1 MTPVATSAPPL
12 QTLSEAAAAAWLIQW
27 SGVVGLA
34 ASRAAAGHT
43 QERRPPHDNKCI
55 AVGRPIPTT
64 ARGGLRMPGS
74 KQNAVPG
81 HRGIQEGRTTPRSGR
96 RGGLTLRYEA
106 THPAG
111 AAPTPPLGPAPARR
125 SHDADPSRDVPQE
138 SERLSGAP
146 VTPSSIP
153 AAMDEAAVRHNVR
166 RCSAY
171 LKAQLPPLLLEGV
184 LDTAWRALSEEVTL
198 GGREASVAEHQVGAW
213 ARRTPA
219 LMALAASL
227 SSVKFPLD
235 LTGLGPG
242 ALRDAVAHVEKHFP
256 VERLSALLLP
266 MKKGER
272 GGPGCLLAGAV
283 FSRLLH
289 GSALVKLALNL
300 DVVGGS
306 VLKELS
312 ELSLQELDLCGGR
325 QSEAQVLQE
334 LCGLPFTAASQ
345 VVEAVQGDHLGAMP
359 VTPLRQSL
367 RRLGVSL
374 PSLPSTVYQVLL
386 AVFPSLQH
394 YSPPSGAAACVSAYA
409 RMVGPH
415 DGAKTLGLLS
425 LNLGRASRHEI
436 LEAARLC
443 PALREVSLSIDLECE
458 GPLAALRTCERLS
471 GVQLAYYPAFV
482 SAPPKVEGSV
492 LLPLLEALAP
502 QLLSLG
508 LTGFSLGGGV
518 VAALAGLPELRR
530 LALTDSWLSR
540 PAVTPC
546 HSFSS
551 LETLALNFLPPQ
563 DVVQLLTAGACLQ
576 SLDIDTLASEG
587 RGNGLTDASVRHL
600 VTSGAVRSIHN
611 FSSSSP
617 FLTLTSLR
625 SLASLPRVKSVGRL
639 ARWGLT
645 QEELRCVG
653 HSGPPHVLC
662 HH

>member
-1 MTPVATSAPPL
+1 MTPAATSAPPL
-12 QTLSEAAAAAWLIQW
+12 QALSEAAAAAWLLQW
-27 SGVVGLA
+27 SGVVGLV

-43 QERRPPHDNKCI
+43 QGRRPPEDNKRG
-55 AVGRPIPTT
+55 AVVRPALTT
-64 ARGGLRMPGS
+64 ARGGLRTLGS

-81 HRGIQEGRTTPRSGR
+81 HRGTQEGRTTPRSSR

-111 AAPTPPLGPAPARR
+111 AAPTHSLGPAPARR
-125 SHDADPSRDVPQE
+125 THEADHRQEVPQE

-153 AAMDEAAVRHNVR
+153 AAMDEAAVMHNVG

-184 LDTAWRALSEEVTL
+184 LDTAWRTLSEEVTL
-198 GGREASVAEHQVGAW
+198 GGREANVAAHQAGAW

-219 LMALAASL
+219 LLALAASL
-227 SSVKFPLD
+227 SSAKFPLD
-235 LTGLGPG
+235 LTGLDPE

-266 MKKGER
+266 TKKGGR
-272 GGPGCLLAGAV
+272 GGPGCLLVGAA
-283 FSRLLH
+283 FGSLLH
-289 GSALVKLALNL
+289 RSALVKLALNL

-306 VLKELS
+306 VLKEIS
-312 ELSLQELDLCGGR
+312 ELSLQELELCGGR
-325 QSEAQVLQE
+325 HSEAQVLQE

-345 VVEAVQGDHLGAMP
+345 VVEVVQGGHLGALP
-359 VTPLRQSL
+359 VAPLRQSL
-367 RRLGVSL
+367 RRLCVSL

-409 RMVGPH
+409 RMVGPLG
-415 DGAKTLGLLS
+415 GAKTLGLLS

-458 GPLAALRTCERLS
+458 GPLTALRTCERLS

-482 SAPPKVEGSV
+482 SAPPKVEGGV
-492 LLPLLEALAP
+492 LLPLLDALAP

-518 VAALAGLPELRR
+518 VAALASLPELRR
-530 LALTDSWLSR
+530 LALTDSWLAR
-540 PAVTPC
+540 PAAAPF

-551 LETLALNFLPPQ
+551 LDTLALNFLPPQ
-563 DVVQLLTAGACLQ
+563 DVFQLLTAGACLQ
-576 SLDIDTLASEG
+576 SLDIDILASEG
-587 RGNGLTDASVRHL
+587 RGNGLTDASVKHL
-600 VTSGAVRSIHN
+600 VTSGAVSSIHS

-617 FLTLTSLR
+617 FLTLASLR
-625 SLASLPRVKSVGRL
+625 SLASLPRVRSVGHL